1 VTPVVWRLEVHDA
14 LGSTSDPCIAAAHAG
29 APEGLAV
36 LARIQ
41 TGGRGSRGRAWQS
54 PAGNM
59 YLSFLL
65 QPAMRVTEAGI
76 WPLLVSLA
84 MHDAVRPLLPT
95 GAALTLKWPNDLLL
109 DGAKMAGILLD
120 LGGGDGG
127 RMEWLVVGCGVNLA
141 VAPEVPGRRTA
152 SVAGVGGTVP
162 DVTVFARDFLAAID
176 RRMTECAAEG
186 IAAIHAAWLA
196 RAHPVG
202 TVLAVTFGG
211 QEVRGA
217 FGGLS
222 AEGHLVVET
231 ESGTR
236 VLSTGE
242 VLLAGR

>member
-1 VTPVVWRLEVHDA
+1 MGPVAWRLEVHGEI
-14 LGSTSDPCIAAAHAG
+14 GSTSDPCIAAAHAG
-29 APEGLAV
+29 MPEGLAV
-36 LARIQ
+36 LARLQ

-65 QPAMRVTEAGI
+65 RPAMRVTEAGI

-84 MHDAVRPLLPT
+84 MHDVVGPLLP
-95 GAALTLKWPNDLLL
+95 GGVALMLKWPNDLLL
-109 DGAKMAGILLD
+109 DGAKMAGILLE

-141 VAPEVPGRRTA
+141 VAPAVPGRRTA

-162 DVTVFARDFLAAID
+162 DVAVFARDFLAAING
-176 RRMTECAAEG
+176 RMAECAARG
-186 IAAIHAAWLA
+186 IAAVHAAWLA
-196 RAHPVG
+196 RAHAVG
-202 TVLAVTFGG
+202 TALAVVFGG
-211 QEVRGA
+211 QEVRGT

-222 AEGHLVVET
+222 AEGHLVIET

-242 VLLAGR
+242 VLLAGC